1 MEFFAQWNKSQ
12 FRILT
17 EEDIPQIYELFLGNP
32 LYFQHCPPQP
42 SFESIRQDMCA
53 LPPGKSD
60 EDKHYGGLFEG
71 NRLIAVIDLI
81 TGFPNEKTLFIGFF
95 MIRKEEQ
102 GNGFGTEVISEL
114 CREVYAQGFSHIRL
128 GYVKGNPQ
136 SEAFWHKNQFVKT
149 GAEAQTEQYTIVIM
163 ERDLSK

>member
-1 MEFFAQWNKSQ
+1 MEFFAQWNKYQ

-42 SFESIRQDMCA
+42 SFESIRQDMYA
-53 LPPGKSD
+53 LPPGKGL
-60 EDKHYGGLFEG
+60 EDKYYGGLFDGE
-71 NRLIAVIDLI
+71 RLIAVLDLI
-81 TGFPNEKTLFIGFF
+81 TGYPNGKTLFIGFF
-95 MIRKEEQ
+95 MMRKEAQ
-102 GNGFGTEVISEL
+102 GNGLGTKIISEL
-114 CREVYAQGFSHIRL
+114 CREAYAQDLKWIRL

-136 SEAFWHKNQFVKT
+136 SEAFWCKNLFMKT
-149 GAEAQTEQYTIVIM
+149 RTEARTEQYTIVIM